1 MRFRLSCGC
10 ARIGVLA
17 SQQSNESLCGD
28 VAAKAA
34 VVHSNSQHVLGAAG
48 DDALFSEPSITAS
61 PFGFAMTILLV
72 RVWNQFC
79 PHWPYDL

>member
-48 DDALFSEPSITAS
+48 DDALFSETFDYGESLWLCHDHS
-61 PFGFAMTILLV
+61 PRTSLESVLSALAL
-72 RVWNQFC
+72 
-79 PHWPYDL
+79 